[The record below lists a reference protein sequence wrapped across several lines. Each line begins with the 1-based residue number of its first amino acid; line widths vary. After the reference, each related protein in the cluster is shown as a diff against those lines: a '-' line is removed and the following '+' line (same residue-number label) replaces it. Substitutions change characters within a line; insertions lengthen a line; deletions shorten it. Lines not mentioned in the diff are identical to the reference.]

1 MQPRTSGCTRI
12 HMMRLQLTLILC
24 ALVLPGVGNAQVAAF
39 PDTSFQRV
47 GVTHFL
53 PVFHGQAGRSLTFPC
68 SWLSGSHSDFAAWRS
83 ATRQIVF
90 DHLLAEPPRA
100 PFDPFIIGEEERDGY
115 TARKVVF
122 NLNAWN
128 RVLAYVLT
136 PKGKGPFPAVL
147 LLHDHGARFDIGKEK
162 MVRPFQV
169 EPAKL
174 QAAQEWVKGNY
185 GGRFVGD
192 ELARCGYL
200 CLAVDALNWGDRGG
214 AGKEGQQALAA
225 NLFNLGMSLAGVVAW
240 EDLSALSFL
249 ASLPDV
255 DATRIAAMGYSFGS
269 FRSWQLAALSEQVRA
284 AVCICWMAGRRE
296 LMTPGNNL
304 TKGQSAF
311 TTLHPGLTG
320 LLDFPDVASLACPRA
335 LLFFNGED
343 DHLFPQPAAQAAF
356 NKMQQIW
363 KAQAAE
369 KKLVTRFWPGGHQ
382 FSMEMQEA
390 AFDWLDEQLERR

>member
-1 MQPRTSGCTRI
+1 MT
-12 HMMRLQLTLILC
+12 RLQLTFLLSTF
-24 ALVLPGVGNAQVAAF
+24 VLAGACNAQGAAS

-47 GVTHFL
+47 GVTGYL
-53 PVFHGQAGRSLTFPC
+53 PVYHDQARSALTFPG
-68 SWLSGSHSDFAAWRS
+68 SWLVNSSDDFAAWRS
-83 ATRQIVF
+83 ATRQIF
-90 DHLLAEPPRA
+90 IDHLLAEPPRA
-100 PFDPFIIGEEERDGY
+100 PFDPFMIEQERRVGY

-128 RVLAYVLT
+128 RVSAYMLT
-136 PKGKGPFPAVL
+136 PEGKGPFPAVL

-162 MVRPFQV
+162 MVRPFQ
-169 EPAKL
+169 ADSARL
-174 QAAQEWVKGNY
+174 QAAEEWVQGNY

-192 ELARCGYL
+192 ELARRGYL

-240 EDLSALSFL
+240 EDLAALRFL

-255 DATRIAAMGYSFGS
+255 DTTRIAAMGYSFGS
-269 FRSWQLAALSEQVRA
+269 FRAWQLAALSEQVRA

-304 TKGQSAF
+304 TKGQSAY

-335 LLFFNGED
+335 LLFFNGEAD
-343 DHLFPQPAAQAAF
+343 PLFPRPAAQAAF
-356 NKMQQIW
+356 DKMRQVW
-363 KAQAAE
+363 EGQAAG
-369 KKLVTRFWPGGHQ
+369 KKLVTRFWSGGHQ
-382 FSMEMQEA
+382 FSPEMQEA
-390 AFDWLDEQLERR
+390 AFNWLDEQLDRR